1 MIDCSLEVLKP
12 GSFPG
17 LGSSKVRSSQRD
29 QVIAFTAIRLLK
41 SKVHPN
47 GFEPLTFGSV
57 DRCSIQLS
65 YGCARVALAARLM
78 RDIVTQGSAFGKRG
92 LGFLD

>member
-1 MIDCSLEVLKP
+1 MYRFVLWENAALLTASRYRKYR
-12 GSFPG
+12 FG
-17 LGSSKVRSSQRD
+17 LDLQ
-29 QVIAFTAIRLLK
+29 
-41 SKVHPN
+41 KVHPN

-65 YGCARVALAARLM
+65 YGCARVAIAAGLIG
-78 RDIVTQGSAFGKRG
+78 DIVTQGSAFGKRG

>member
-1 MIDCSLEVLKP
+1 MKDDRFKIVY
-12 GSFPG
+12 
-17 LGSSKVRSSQRD
+17 R
-29 QVIAFTAIRLLK
+29 IRYRRQSNRRK
-41 SKVHPN
+41 SVHPN

-65 YGCARVALAARLM
+65 YGCARVALAARLI

>member
-1 MIDCSLEVLKP
+1 MYRFVLWENAALLTASRYRKYR
-12 GSFPG
+12 FG
-17 LGSSKVRSSQRD
+17 LDLQE
-29 QVIAFTAIRLLK
+29 
-41 SKVHPN
+41 VHPN